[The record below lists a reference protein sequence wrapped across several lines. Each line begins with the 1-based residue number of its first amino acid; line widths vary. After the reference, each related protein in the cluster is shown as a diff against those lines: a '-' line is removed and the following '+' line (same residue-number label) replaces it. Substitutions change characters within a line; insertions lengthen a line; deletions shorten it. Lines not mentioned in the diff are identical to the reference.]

1 MFCNK
6 HLTNSMKGRL
16 SISNYSK
23 LVRLRARQIVEM
35 ETRLEE
41 ETKALEE
48 QKKCALEELNSLKK
62 IKSKP

>member
-1 MFCNK
+1 
-6 HLTNSMKGRL
+6 MKGRL
-16 SISNYSK
+16 SISNYRK